1 MRRGVLDGM
10 AAFADNAS
18 PLTLTEQLDAMLL
31 GWLER
36 RADRPDPSQPELRA
50 TAVLAIAE
58 SAIADVARFCA
69 RWGITVERPAR
80 GKVAVV
86 EGPARV
92 VEGFAAITAMYR
104 R

>member
-1 MRRGVLDGM
+1 MASSTGM
-10 AAFADNAS
+10 AASADNAS
-18 PLTLTEQLDAMLL
+18 PLTLAEQLDAMLL

-36 RADRPDPSQPELRA
+36 HADRPDPGHAELRT

-58 SAIADVARFCA
+58 SAMADVARFCA
-69 RWGITVERPAR
+69 RWGMTVERPAR
-80 GKVAVV
+80 GNVAVV